1 MGKID
6 TTTEMSLRKDGMT
19 SDDMKTIRL
28 LDKKIAE
35 FSMPVPLL
43 ATRYV
48 GLPALESI
56 FGTRIT
62 AMGSGST
69 VASLNAW
76 AKAIKSLPRKDMAID
91 PAFLSASTNEV
102 QNVFYKDRKV
112 KLQIEIPPGTPM
124 YLTDNYPESEI
135 VLGRG
140 TVLEFLGVEVK
151 EMEGR
156 WGSKY
161 KHVTIR
167 CRVK

>member
-1 MGKID
+1 
-6 TTTEMSLRKDGMT
+6 
-19 SDDMKTIRL
+19 
-28 LDKKIAE
+28 
-35 FSMPVPLL
+35 
-43 ATRYV
+43 
-48 GLPALESI
+48 
-56 FGTRIT
+56 
-62 AMGSGST
+62 MGSGST

-76 AKAIKSLPRKDMAID
+76 AKAIKSLPRKDRAID

-102 QNVFYKDRKV
+102 QNVFYSRHKV

-140 TVLEFLGVEVK
+140 TTLEFLGVEVK
-151 EMEGR
+151 EMANR